1 MVKKLG
7 TGVSLTLTFGVM
19 SVWSLLFAYSCSGP
33 PTDSFHTNPAEPTD
47 QIDALGANAACYVC
61 HIRFVKEQISKV
73 HLSKDITC
81 IHCHGL
87 SASHANDE
95 NVGAT
100 LPDITFERDEVDIL
114 CLKCHTRHTIPSVE
128 LSKYQSHPVCT
139 DCHGSHRLNGPAG

>member
-19 SVWSLLFAYSCSGP
+19 SVWSLLFAYSCSVP
-33 PTDSFHTNPAEPTD
+33 PTD

-61 HIRFVKEQISKV
+61 HIGFVKEQISKV
-73 HLSKDITC
+73 HLSKDLTC

-95 NVGAT
+95 NIGAT
-100 LPDITFERDEVDIL
+100 PPEITFVRDQVDKM
-114 CLKCHTRHTIPSVE
+114 CVECHDRHQISAE
-128 LSKYQSHPVCT
+128 DLASHESYPICT